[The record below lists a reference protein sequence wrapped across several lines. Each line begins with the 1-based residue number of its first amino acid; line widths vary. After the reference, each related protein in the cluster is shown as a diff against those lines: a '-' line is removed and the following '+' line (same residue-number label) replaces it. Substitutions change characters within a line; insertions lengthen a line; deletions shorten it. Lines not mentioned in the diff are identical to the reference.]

1 VPGSRRPADGR
12 AEQRKGRGEGLGRPD
27 ARRFGPLTLIV
38 PPLINVLFEPRAP
51 RPKPREPA
59 VVTVP

>member
-1 VPGSRRPADGR
+1 MPA
-12 AEQRKGRGEGLGRPD
+12 K
-27 ARRFGPLTLIV
+27 FGPLTLIV
-38 PPLINVLFEPRAP
+38 PLLINMLFEPRAS